1 MIQTQKTVDIRNKTK
16 VSIEKRLADKI
27 EYTLQAYP
35 RALKAFQ
42 IMEND
47 LEIQTLLEDSNVMTM
62 VRLGYSDHGHVHSL
76 ITTLHAITLL
86 QYLKDKP
93 PTVVEEG
100 CGDFEDSMLVVT
112 MATYLHDIGQAI
124 HREKHYEWSVMLAKP
139 ILDRILS
146 EIYSN
151 LKKRIKIRNH
161 ILHAIY
167 AHDKNTVALT
177 IEAGLVG
184 VADALDMTKG
194 RARITFSSGMVN
206 IHSASAMA
214 INRVKIRKGDT
225 KPITIEIFMSNMAGL
240 FQVQELLAAKIK
252 SSKNIRDDI
261 EIIAHVMG
269 EDEKVID
276 LSIN

>member
-1 MIQTQKTVDIRNKTK
+1 MIQTYNTSETK
-16 VSIEKRLADKI
+16 SKLKNSIEQRLADKI
-27 EYTLQAYP
+27 ESVLQNYP
-35 RALKAFQ
+35 KALKAFQ

-47 LEIQTLLEDSNVMTM
+47 LEIQTLLEDSNIMTM
-62 VRLGYSDHGHVHSL
+62 GRLGYSDHGHVHSL

-86 QYLKDKP
+86 QLMKEKP
-93 PTVVEEG
+93 PTVIEEG

-124 HREKHYEWSVMLAKP
+124 HRDKHYEWSVMLARP
-139 ILDRILS
+139 IVERVIA
-146 EIYSN
+146 EIYPN
-151 LKKRIKIRNH
+151 LKKQIKIRNH

-167 AHDKNTVALT
+167 AHDKNTIALT
-177 IEAGLVG
+177 VEAGLVG

-194 RARITFSSGMVN
+194 RARITFSSGKVN

-214 INRVKIRKGDT
+214 INRVKIRKGDSR
-225 KPITIEIFMSNMAGL
+225 PVTIEIFMSNMAGL

-252 SSKNIRDDI
+252 SSKKISEDI
-261 EIIAHVMG
+261 EIIAHVLG

>member
-1 MIQTQKTVDIRNKTK
+1 MIQSQKTSEIRTK
-16 VSIEKRLADKI
+16 KVTIEKRLADKI
-27 EYTLQAYP
+27 QDVLQSYP
-35 RALKAFQ
+35 KALEIFQ
-42 IMEND
+42 LMEND
-47 LEIQTLLEDSNVMTM
+47 IEIQTLLEDSNTMTM
-62 VRLGYSDHGHVHSL
+62 GRLGYSDHGHVHSL

-86 QYLKDKP
+86 RYLKDKP

-112 MATYLHDIGQAI
+112 AATYLHDIGQAI
-124 HREKHYEWSVMLAKP
+124 HRDKHYEWSVMLARP
-139 ILDRILS
+139 ILDRILI
-146 EIYSN
+146 EIYPN

-214 INRVKIRKGDT
+214 INRVKIRKGDN
-225 KPITIEIFMSNMAGL
+225 KPIMIEIFMSNMAGL

-252 SSKNIRDDI
+252 SSKKIRDEI
-261 EIIAHVMG
+261 EIVAHVMG